1 VCVWCV
7 GDDGCFNPVS
17 QLAVIEFVRQLVQLH
32 NEGHFMS
39 WTGAA
44 VDTMLDWM
52 LTDWDEDDD
61 DEDDTQ
67 LQQV

>member
-1 VCVWCV
+1 MCI
-7 GDDGCFNPVS
+7 GDDGCVNPVS
-17 QLAVIEFVRQLVQLH
+17 QLAVIESVRQLVQLH
-32 NEGHFMS
+32 NERHVMS

-52 LTDWDEDDD
+52 LTDWDEDDED
-61 DEDDTQ
+61 VDDTQ